1 MLFDTGPEY
10 DFMLVPVPSRP
21 GITMPFTVDDLF
33 TSKWVHTSL
42 DYEHWENLGKYKR
55 SVAVGSAEGS
65 RFYSVHFSDQH
76 GSFPGNYG
84 IAAIAGLCYSHWKGA
99 VLVIRTRSNG
109 EPVSCHVEDVL
120 YVRELLARYKSHL
133 HAMNGC

>member
-10 DFMLVPVPSRP
+10 DFMLVPVPSWP

-65 RFYSVHFSDQH
+65 RFYSVHF
-76 GSFPGNYG
+76 
-84 IAAIAGLCYSHWKGA
+84 AGLCYSHWKGA

-120 YVRELLARYKSHL
+120 YVRELLTRYKSHL
-133 HAMNGC
+133 HAMNAC

>member
-1 MLFDTGPEY
+1 MLFDTRSEY

-65 RFYSVHFSDQH
+65 HFYSVHFSDQH
-76 GSFPGNYG
+76 SVAVVQLAANRLAELAAFPSC
-84 IAAIAGLCYSHWKGA
+84 GLWLFES
-99 VLVIRTRSNG
+99 
-109 EPVSCHVEDVL
+109 
-120 YVRELLARYKSHL
+120 
-133 HAMNGC
+133 